1 LSLRHKPVLRDR
13 LFTAVLAGAFAH
25 GFYLMYPFLQFLYA
39 CIICSTNS
47 SDWNH
52 VRHWHVWLNSIMSF
66 FKKIIIGFDMSGLSL
81 VYVSVLRRLYIKS
94 VILFCDLIL
103 VIACLRFSIRV
114 KKLVLVFC
122 VGLQNEF
129 EDLRVVWRAWY
140 FSLDYSMYLPCLA
153 V

>member
-1 LSLRHKPVLRDR
+1 
-13 LFTAVLAGAFAH
+13 
-25 GFYLMYPFLQFLYA
+25 
-39 CIICSTNS
+39 
-47 SDWNH
+47 
-52 VRHWHVWLNSIMSF
+52 MSF
-66 FKKIIIGFDMSGLSL
+66 LKKIIIGFDMSGLSL

-129 EDLRVVWRAWY
+129 DDLRVVWREWY
-140 FSLDYSMYLPCLA
+140 FSLD
-153 V
+153 